1 MLRNLNDTA
10 KTSWMKGLFNMKK
23 KVTEETRIG
32 IEIIEDSRDYA
43 IDNIEDAI
51 VFIDTIIIQAK
62 DKFKD
67 PFCTIAGSVI
77 TWKEIKNNL
86 IESKKNIRA
95 TASDLIK
102 DFKNPGG
109 AEVKYE

>member
-1 MLRNLNDTA
+1 MHKSLRDTVGIL
-10 KTSWMKGLFNMKK
+10 WMKGLFNMKK
-23 KVTEETRIG
+23 QVTEETRIG
-32 IEIIEDSRDYA
+32 IEIIEDSRDCA
-43 IDNIEDAI
+43 IDHIEEAI
-51 VFIDTIIIQAK
+51 LFIDTIINQTK
-62 DKFKD
+62 RKFKD